1 MRWPCIT
8 RQGRAVAPDLETRA
22 DSGHRPL
29 ARYWLGNGSV
39 GIIGRPHPYATR
51 ALANLTAGLA
61 LLIIVGLASVFLV
74 IQSQRATDWAT
85 QAQLVVDDLTTVRRL
100 NRDVELAERAWR
112 ITGERAE
119 LAPVARALAE
129 VTDRL
134 DRLNQL
140 TTDDPTLR
148 TRLVTIRELVARRS
162 AAARALE
169 GTSTTPPLATTGNL
183 HLDLDSRLVAA
194 LDLESRQLTERR
206 SQARLQS
213 MLASWFVPMAFAVG
227 LAIVTVAL
235 VRARRDVAQREQL
248 LHRLAE
254 LAAIVEHS
262 ADGMC
267 VIDGDGRIRHPNH
280 AAAGVLRSSVHDL
293 TGLPFLDTVAGSERA
308 ATGALIGRVRS
319 GTSEAAAVLHLVV
332 PDGTILDVQA
342 TLSPIRRDTGT
353 EVDGVVVIFRDMTT
367 QWRAE
372 RELQRAHNSLIASMD
387 DAAHRTAEIAKLTEL
402 SELLQSCISVDDA
415 WGVIARVMGELL
427 PADSGAV
434 SVLGPSKALL
444 ETVSTFGD
452 ARALA
457 IFGAEDCW
465 ALRRGRLHRVDD
477 NDGSLAC
484 HHHEGP
490 SVVGTLCMPLMAH
503 GETLGIVSVRPRADV
518 PATQPID
525 VRQRLLTAAAQQI
538 AVAIANLR
546 LRESLRQ
553 QSIRD
558 PLTGLFNRRFLEESL
573 AREVRRAERHNSQ
586 VSVLMLDVDHF
597 KRFNDTWG
605 HEAGDLVL
613 REIGAVLDQS
623 VRDGDVACRFGGEE
637 FAIVMPDAPFEIA
650 LLRAE
655 QLRMRVKAIAIAY
668 REQALG
674 AVAVSVGVASYRQ
687 HGLDGEHV
695 LRSADEALYM
705 AKQAGRDRVAGATQ
719 PSGIGLLASR
729 RPVPPR
735 TESRPAQ
742 PVADSPSLPM

>member
-1 MRWPCIT
+1 
-8 RQGRAVAPDLETRA
+8 V
-22 DSGHRPL
+22 
-29 ARYWLGNGSV
+29 
-39 GIIGRPHPYATR
+39 IIGMPHPSTTR
-51 ALANLTAGLA
+51 TLANLTAGLT
-61 LLIIVGLASVFLV
+61 LLVIVGLASMFLV
-74 IQSQRATDWAT
+74 IQAQRAAEWAT
-85 QAQLVVDDLTTVRRL
+85 HAQLVVDDLTTVRRL

-134 DRLNQL
+134 DRLHQL
-140 TTDDPTLR
+140 TVDDPALR
-148 TRLVTIRELVARRS
+148 ARLVTIRDLVARRF

-169 GTSTTPPLATTGNL
+169 GTGGPRGQAVATGNL

-194 LDLESRQLTERR
+194 VDLESRLLTERR
-206 SQARLQS
+206 SQARLQAT
-213 MLASWFVPMAFAVG
+213 LASWFVPMAFAVG

-235 VRARRDVAQREQL
+235 VRARRDVEQREQL

-267 VIDGDGRIRHPNH
+267 VIDGDGRVRHPNH
-280 AAAGVLRSSVHDL
+280 AAAAVLRSSVHDL

-308 ATGALIGRVRS
+308 ATGALISRVRS

-332 PDGTILDVQA
+332 PDGEILDVQA
-342 TLSPIRRDTGT
+342 TLSPIRRDTGAA
-353 EVDGVVVIFRDMTT
+353 VDGVVVIFRDMTT

-387 DAAHRTAEIAKLTEL
+387 EAEHRTAEIAKLTEL

-415 WGVIARVMGELL
+415 CKVIARVMGELL
-427 PADSGAV
+427 PADTGAV
-434 SVLGPSKALL
+434 SVLGPSKSLL
-444 ETVSTFGD
+444 ETVSTFGE

-490 SVVGTLCMPLMAH
+490 SVAGTLCMPLMAH

-573 AREVRRAERHNSQ
+573 GREVRRAERHNSQ

-668 REQALG
+668 RDQALG
-674 AVAVSVGVASYRQ
+674 AVAVSVGVASYRL

-695 LRSADEALYM
+695 LRSADEALYL
-705 AKQAGRDRVAGATQ
+705 AKQAGRDRVAGANQ
-719 PSGIGLLASR
+719 PSGIGPVAPLPPLRA
-729 RPVPPR
+729 VPPR
-735 TESRPAQ
+735 AELRPAQ
-742 PVADSPSLPM
+742 ALSESPSLPM